1 MSSELAAWLRRQR
14 EDRGWTRTEL
24 ARQLIRAARARGD
37 TSLPGTDNISHNIYR
52 WERGAVTPAE
62 RYKLLYCSAFGIPF
76 SQFGTAL
83 PPGMVDAG
91 PAVPAASAY
100 GGTPPERGGSAIR
113 REVLMAAHEGS
124 AHAEGVEQRGIGE
137 ATLEQFRADAASL
150 AVQYLTGETFG
161 LFTEMR
167 RVRNR
172 ITEALGRRQWPRDA
186 AELYLLAGCLSAL
199 MAAAAVNLG
208 YPQAAS
214 ELTRAGWAY
223 ATGIDH
229 RPLMARLR
237 LCAAYAAYWSGH
249 PQECAD
255 LARSGLGFIADGQG
269 AAQLHLLGGLPAAVT
284 PPARARPSRPPATPG
299 TASTTTSCSR
309 SAASSAFPG
318 RPSPTTRASSW
329 PRRARSRPPPPNWRL
344 PPACTRPARARAS
357 STAAGAGCSRT
368 PTWPSPGCG
377 RVRWTPRSRPWSPC
391 WPCRRASA
399 RRSRASGCPCSG
411 PDCPSRPISARPG
424 PAAWTS
430 SWPRSAPRNSDVCL
444 LRTAERHG
452 TPDPVRSNAVK
463 ARFQC
468 VRQRTDRHDQHKLNG
483 ISLQQH
489 GAPFM
494 MYGSGT
500 GVARVTKAR
509 FRYRP
514 ARSMAQMKDP
524 VLAFR
529 QNTSETSFNATEASS
544 SAIEAGTAEHGGH
557 GGLHDRERALVTVGE
572 RLAAADDQG
581 AARPHYLAGDREPL
595 PGRGRE
601 QVDRVAR
608 GQHGGVRRHHA
619 ERRKPARGV
628 EHRGHRA
635 GVQEPVLLG
644 EPVVMRQRHLDL
656 ARLDRGHLD
665 AERAHH
671 LLAVEAGPHP
681 GQHRLVG
688 FRHPPIVSPG
698 IPGDAVRLPGRAG
711 GPPPEPRHAGGHPA
725 ELLVGPPPLGR
736 AHGPLR
742 VVLPAHVVHHHRHH
756 VLTSSPVWPV
766 IKTTNGNPPDGRATR
781 PARTFPRKPA

>member
-249 PQECAD
+249 PQESAG
-255 LARSGLGFIADGQG
+255 LARSGLSFLADGQG
-269 AAQLHLLGGLPAAVT
+269 AAQLHLFGG
-284 PPARARPSRPPATPG
+284 
-299 TASTTTSCSR
+299 
-309 SAASSAFPG
+309 
-318 RPSPTTRASSW
+318 
-329 PRRARSRPPPPNWRL
+329 
-344 PPACTRPARARAS
+344 
-357 STAAGAGCSRT
+357 
-368 PTWPSPGCG
+368 
-377 RVRWTPRSRPWSPC
+377 
-391 WPCRRASA
+391 
-399 RRSRASGCPCSG
+399 
-411 PDCPSRPISARPG
+411 
-424 PAAWTS
+424 
-430 SWPRSAPRNSDVCL
+430 
-444 LRTAERHG
+444 
-452 TPDPVRSNAVK
+452 
-463 ARFQC
+463 
-468 VRQRTDRHDQHKLNG
+468 
-483 ISLQQH
+483 
-489 GAPFM
+489 
-494 MYGSGT
+494 
-500 GVARVTKAR
+500 
-509 FRYRP
+509 
-514 ARSMAQMKDP
+514 
-524 VLAFR
+524 
-529 QNTSETSFNATEASS
+529 
-544 SAIEAGTAEHGGH
+544 
-557 GGLHDRERALVTVGE
+557 
-572 RLAAADDQG
+572 LAAARRGDVAGARQAIA
-581 AARPHYLAGDREPL
+581 AARD
-595 PGRGRE
+595 
-601 QVDRVAR
+601 AR
-608 GQHGGVRRHHA
+608 
-619 ERRKPARGV
+619 
-628 EHRGHRA
+628 
-635 GVQEPVLLG
+635 
-644 EPVVMRQRHLDL
+644 D
-656 ARLDRGHLD
+656 
-665 AERAHH
+665 RAHH
-671 LLAVEAGPHP
+671 DELLEIGGEFGFSRATQAYYAGFVLTQAQAQAGEAATELEDATGLYAAGPGP
-681 GQHRLVG
+681 G
-688 FRHPPIVSPG
+688 
-698 IPGDAVRLPGRAG
+698 
-711 GPPPEPRHAGGHPA
+711 E
-725 ELLVGPPPLGR
+725 
-736 AHGPLR
+736 
-742 VVLPAHVVHHHRHH
+742 
-756 VLTSSPVWPV
+756 
-766 IKTTNGNPPDGRATR
+766 
-781 PARTFPRKPA
+781 